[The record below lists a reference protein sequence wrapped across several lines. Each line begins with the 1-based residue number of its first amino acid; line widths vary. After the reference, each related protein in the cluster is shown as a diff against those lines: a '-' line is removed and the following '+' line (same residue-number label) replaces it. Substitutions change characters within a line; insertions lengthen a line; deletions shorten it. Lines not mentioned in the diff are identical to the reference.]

1 MGVATETPPPYAPK
15 SFDKIL
21 LDGPCSGL
29 GQRPLLKYNLKLA
42 ELLSY
47 QQYQRQLVKQVS
59 IYYDTTACTID
70 PSVCYRR

>member
-1 MGVATETPPPYAPK
+1 MGVVTGTPPPYAPK

-47 QQYQRQLVKQVS
+47 QQYQRHLIRQVR
-59 IYYDTTACTID
+59 IVYLILYC
-70 PSVCYRR
+70 